1 MGLGVFGEKGSEM
14 GVAGIDLIGK
24 AEGCERSAKVG
35 VGLVWF
41 GKVEREPTAMRR
53 NLRKVSQDA

>member
-1 MGLGVFGEKGSEM
+1 M

>member
-1 MGLGVFGEKGSEM
+1 M

-24 AEGCERSAKVG
+24 AERSAKVG